1 MGLYKDYK
9 NMAAMAMMAV
19 NGYDGEMPAS
29 PKPEL
34 NKSQRKKC
42 KSCANFTKKSYK
54 GSCPYHSIVDPWQA
68 ACKEH
73 YKKRNK

>member
-1 MGLYKDYK
+1 
-9 NMAAMAMMAV
+9 MAAMAMMAV

-42 KSCANFTKKSYK
+42 KSCANFMKKSYK
-54 GSCPYHSIVDPWQA
+54 GSCPYHSIVDQWES